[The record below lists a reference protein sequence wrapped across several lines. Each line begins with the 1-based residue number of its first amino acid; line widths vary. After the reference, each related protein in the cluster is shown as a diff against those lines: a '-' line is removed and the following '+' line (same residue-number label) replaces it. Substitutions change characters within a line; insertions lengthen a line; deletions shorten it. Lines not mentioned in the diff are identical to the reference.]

1 MKMFRTRSNKGF
13 TLIELLI
20 VVAII
25 GVLAAIAIPSYTNYM
40 IRARRADAK
49 TALEQLRAAQEMRR
63 SEKGSFS
70 TSLAELQTS
79 YGVPIV
85 AGPPGTP
92 DYAILLNS
100 ATATG
105 FLAQANPTSA
115 RQTPDGSL
123 FIDSNGTKT
132 PSEKWAR

>member
-1 MKMFRTRSNKGF
+1 MKKLSVKCNRGF

-63 SEKGSFS
+63 SERGSFS
-70 TSLAELQTS
+70 TSLAELQTT
-79 YGVPIV
+79 YGVPTV

-100 ATATG
+100 ASATS

>member
-1 MKMFRTRSNKGF
+1 MFRTRSNKGF

-25 GVLAAIAIPSYTNYM
+25 GILAAIAIPMYSNYM
-40 IRARRADAK
+40 VRARRADAK

-63 SEKGSFS
+63 AETGSYS
-70 TSLAELQTS
+70 TSLAQLQTT

-85 AGPPGTP
+85 AGPPGSA

-105 FLAQANPTSA
+105 FLAQANPTSS
-115 RQTPDGSL
+115 RQISDGSL
-123 FIDSNGTKT
+123 FIDQNGVKT
-132 PSEKWAR
+132 PAAKWAK